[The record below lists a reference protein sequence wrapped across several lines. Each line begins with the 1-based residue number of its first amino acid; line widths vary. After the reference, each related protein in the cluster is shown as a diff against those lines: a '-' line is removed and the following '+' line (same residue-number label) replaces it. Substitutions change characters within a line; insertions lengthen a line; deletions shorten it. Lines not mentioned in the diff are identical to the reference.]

1 MFHNSYVE
9 REAIENANQQ
19 EELVPIRIDME
30 LEGQKLRD
38 CFVWNRNERLITPE
52 AFAEA
57 MCDDLKGIFA
67 RKYAKNRKN
76 PKFQLI
82 FQSHL
87 DYLYEQLPILSDHSV
102 EIFNQVMKYSKSQF
116 FIDFFEANF
125 GFSANEARVIVKLNV
140 VVGNILLEDQIEWD
154 MSER

>member
-1 MFHNSYVE
+1 MTVYVSKGNDSLIKKMKSESFFQRILGQKRIRSFPMFHNSYVE

-57 MCDDLKGIFA
+57 MCDDLKGIFC
-67 RKYAKNRKN
+67 
-76 PKFQLI
+76 
-82 FQSHL
+82 
-87 DYLYEQLPILSDHSV
+87 
-102 EIFNQVMKYSKSQF
+102 
-116 FIDFFEANF
+116 
-125 GFSANEARVIVKLNV
+125 
-140 VVGNILLEDQIEWD
+140 
-154 MSER
+154 